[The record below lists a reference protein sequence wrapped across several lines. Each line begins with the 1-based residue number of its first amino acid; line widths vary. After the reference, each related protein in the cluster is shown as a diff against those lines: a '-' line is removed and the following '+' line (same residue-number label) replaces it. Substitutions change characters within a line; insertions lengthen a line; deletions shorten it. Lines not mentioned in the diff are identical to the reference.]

1 MNYKINIQIACEEK
15 IPVTAKTIRQW
26 LELTLRTTTPLLP
39 TSGGLSAGSS
49 ETQRFL
55 DPADKLRDVDVVGN
69 IRPILKLAA
78 VREVQ
83 EETARRTGVD
93 TLVHE
98 NSSTVSTQQFSTEVG
113 FRKRSIERAELTV
126 RLTTIE
132 EITTLNTTYRH
143 QPKPTNVLAFPSQ
156 LPDTITLKYPL
167 LGDLVICPAIL
178 KKEHIEQKR
187 PLIAHWAHIVIH
199 GALHLLGFD
208 HIDDKDT
215 VLMQTEEI
223 KLLAELGFE
232 NPYHHEENNLE

>member
-1 MNYKINIQIACEEK
+1 MNYKINIQIACEDK

-26 LELTLRTTTPLLP
+26 LELTLRATTPLLP
-39 TSGGLSAGSS
+39 A
-49 ETQRFL
+49 
-55 DPADKLRDVDVVGN
+55 RDN
-69 IRPILKLAA
+69 I
-78 VREVQ
+78 Q
-83 EETARRTGVD
+83 
-93 TLVHE
+93 
-98 NSSTVSTQQFSTEVG
+98 
-113 FRKRSIERAELTV
+113 RAELTV

-132 EITTLNTTYRH
+132 EITALNTTYRH

-178 KKEHIEQKR
+178 EKEHLEQKR

-215 VLMQTEEI
+215 ALMQTEEI